1 MLSGPK
7 RRSDPDANSCD
18 IHVDRG
24 SRPVEAL
31 IKETTMKGTQ
41 ESNTGGWRRG
51 ASVVTLLTLAA
62 GLGACGDS
70 VDPVGIAG
78 DQSLSGMADTELGA
92 VLTDMTGPLGLSD
105 GQAADVV
112 AIGDLYGGVV
122 DEPGVLWYVAADL
135 QGALSSAQVDQL
147 AASRAELRER
157 ARQAILERFGFGGE
171 LFGGRGPGELFGGRF
186 GAGGFLGDREG
197 PGGFFGPG
205 EAPDCSEIGEAFG
218 GRFGGFGR
226 NFGGPGHG
234 FGGFGAG
241 LGGFGDF
248 ADIDLSDAQR
258 AALQAIMLE
267 YGPQLM
273 DLMQQLRDGLISEE
287 QFKEL
292 AEALGEEIQEAIGD
306 VLTDE
311 QVAAIEEMKE
321 RARAAAEAE
330 RAARI
335 DALGLTD
342 QQLADL
348 EALRGSLAEQ
358 ACETIVAGGSA
369 EDLHAAH
376 QEAVA
381 EILTDDQ
388 VEIIE
393 VHDALRAYLFVYHIE
408 NGDFAERFGF

>member
-1 MLSGPK
+1 
-7 RRSDPDANSCD
+7 
-18 IHVDRG
+18 
-24 SRPVEAL
+24 
-31 IKETTMKGTQ
+31 MKGTQ

-70 VDPVGIAG
+70 VDPVGVAT

-112 AIGDLYGGVV
+112 AIGDLYSGVV
-122 DEPGVLWYVAADL
+122 DEPGVPWYVAADV
-135 QGALSSAQVDQL
+135 QGVLSSAQVEQL

-157 ARQAILERFGFGGE
+157 ARQAILEQFGFGSD
-171 LFGGRGPGELFGGRF
+171 LFGGRGAGGLLGGRM
-186 GAGGFLGDREG
+186 GG
-197 PGGFFGPG
+197 
-205 EAPDCSEIGEAFG
+205 
-218 GRFGGFGR
+218 
-226 NFGGPGHG
+226 GHG

-241 LGGFGDF
+241 LGGFGNF
-248 ADIDLSDAQR
+248 ADIDLSDEQR
-258 AALQAIMLE
+258 AALEAIMLE

-273 DLMQQLRDGLISEE
+273 DLMQQLRDGPLSEE

-292 AEALGEEIQEAIGD
+292 AEALGEEIQDAIGD

-311 QVAAIEEMKE
+311 QVAAIEELKE
-321 RARAAAEAE
+321 RAREAAEAA
-330 RAARI
+330 RSARI

-369 EDLHAAH
+369 EDLHTAH

-388 VEIIE
+388 IEIIE
-393 VHDALRAYLFVYHIE
+393 VHDALREYLFVYHIE

>member
-1 MLSGPK
+1 
-7 RRSDPDANSCD
+7 
-18 IHVDRG
+18 
-24 SRPVEAL
+24 
-31 IKETTMKGTQ
+31 MKGTQ
-41 ESNTGGWRRG
+41 ESNTGGRRRG
-51 ASVVTLLTLAA
+51 ANAVTLLVLVA
-62 GLGACGDS
+62 GLGACSGS
-70 VDPVGIAG
+70 VDPVGMAS

-92 VLTDMTGPLGLSD
+92 VLTDMTESLGLSD
-105 GQAADVV
+105 GQVSDVV
-112 AIGDLYGGVV
+112 AISDQYSGVV
-122 DEPGVLWYVAADL
+122 DEPGTFWYIAASL
-135 QGALSSAQVDQL
+135 QSVLSSAQVDQL
-147 AASRAELRER
+147 AANRVELMER
-157 ARQAILERFGFGGE
+157 ARQAILAQFGFGD
-171 LFGGRGPGELFGGRF
+171 LFGGRGAGAIGPGGRF
-186 GAGGFLGDREG
+186 GGGGFPGDG
-197 PGGFFGPG
+197 GALGGFFGPG
-205 EAPDCSEIGEAFG
+205 EAPDCSEIGEAFR

-241 LGGFGDF
+241 FGGFGDF
-248 ADIDLSDAQR
+248 ADIQLSDEQR

-273 DLMQQLRDGLISEE
+273 DLMSQIRDGLISEE

-292 AEALGEEIQEAIGD
+292 AEALGEEIQDAIGD

-311 QVAAIEEMKE
+311 QIAAIEELKQ
-321 RARAAAEAE
+321 RAREAAEAE

-369 EDLHAAH
+369 EDLQTAH

-381 EILTDDQ
+381 EILSNDQ
-388 VEIIE
+388 LEIIE
-393 VHDALRAYLFVYHIE
+393 VHGSLQAHLFVYAIE
-408 NGDFAERFGF
+408 NGDFTERFGF

>member
-1 MLSGPK
+1 M
-7 RRSDPDANSCD
+7 
-18 IHVDRG
+18 
-24 SRPVEAL
+24 
-31 IKETTMKGTQ
+31 
-41 ESNTGGWRRG
+41 
-51 ASVVTLLTLAA
+51 
-62 GLGACGDS
+62 
-70 VDPVGIAG
+70 
-78 DQSLSGMADTELGA
+78 
-92 VLTDMTGPLGLSD
+92 
-105 GQAADVV
+105 
-112 AIGDLYGGVV
+112 
-122 DEPGVLWYVAADL
+122 
-135 QGALSSAQVDQL
+135 
-147 AASRAELRER
+147 
-157 ARQAILERFGFGGE
+157 
-171 LFGGRGPGELFGGRF
+171 
-186 GAGGFLGDREG
+186 
-197 PGGFFGPG
+197 
-205 EAPDCSEIGEAFG
+205 
-218 GRFGGFGR
+218 
-226 NFGGPGHG
+226 
-234 FGGFGAG
+234 
-241 LGGFGDF
+241 GGFGDF
-248 ADIDLSDAQR
+248 ADIDLSDEQR

-321 RARAAAEAE
+321 RAREAAEAE

-369 EDLHAAH
+369 EDPHAAH

>member
-1 MLSGPK
+1 MK
-7 RRSDPDANSCD
+7 R
-18 IHVDRG
+18 
-24 SRPVEAL
+24 
-31 IKETTMKGTQ
+31 TQ
-41 ESNTGGWRRG
+41 ESNNGGWRGR
-51 ASVVTLLTLAA
+51 ASAVTLLTLAA

-70 VDPVGIAG
+70 VDPVGVAT
-78 DQSLSGMADTELGA
+78 DQSLSAMADTELGA

-112 AIGDLYGGVV
+112 AIGDLYSGVV
-122 DEPGVLWYVAADL
+122 DEPGILWYVAADL
-135 QGALSSAQVDQL
+135 QGVLSSAQVDQL
-147 AASRAELRER
+147 AAGRAELRER
-157 ARQAILERFGFGGE
+157 ARRAMGEQFGFGGE

-186 GAGGFLGDREG
+186 GAGGFPGDGEA

-205 EAPDCSEIGEAFG
+205 EAPDCSEIGEAFD
-218 GRFGGFGR
+218 GRLGGFGR

-248 ADIDLSDAQR
+248 ADIDLSDEQR
-258 AALQAIMLE
+258 AALEAIMLE

-273 DLMQQLRDGLISEE
+273 DLVRQLRDGLISEE

-292 AEALGEEIQEAIGD
+292 AEALGEEIQDAIGD

-311 QVAAIEEMKE
+311 QVAAIEELRE
-321 RARAAAEAE
+321 RAREAAEAA

-348 EALRGSLAEQ
+348 EALRVSLAEQ

-381 EILTDDQ
+381 EILSDDQ
-388 VEIIE
+388 IEIIA
-393 VHDALRAYLFVYHIE
+393 VHDALRAFLFLHHIE
-408 NGDFAERFGF
+408 NGDFAERFGS